1 MKEQQERTLRLLGEP
16 AVKRLQKAKVLV
28 VGLGGVGGAALE
40 NLVRLGIGSLIL
52 VDGDRISASNCNRQL
67 IALSSNVGRSKAE
80 AWADRCRDISPEAEI
95 VAIPQ
100 FLRTPEERQ
109 TLLAPKPDCVVD
121 AIDEVPAKI
130 ALLAECVKRNIP
142 VVSSMG
148 AGGKLDPA
156 GIRIADIKKT
166 FGCPLAKAVRKGLR
180 DEGIDSGVT
189 TVFSPEPAR
198 REMPGP
204 IGSISPIPNA
214 FGCFAATAVL
224 NVLCPELKNLQK

>member
-1 MKEQQERTLRLLGEP
+1 MSDRQERTLRLLGDR
-16 AVKRLQKAKVLV
+16 AVERLRSARVLV

-40 NLVRLGIGSLIL
+40 NLVRLGIGTLIL

-67 IALSSNVGRSKAE
+67 IALNSNIGELKAE
-80 AWADRCRDISPEAEI
+80 AWAARCKDIAPDAEI
-95 VAIPQ
+95 VAIPE
-100 FLRTPEERQ
+100 FLRDDAAREA
-109 TLLAPKPDCVVD
+109 LLSQKLDCVVD

-130 ALLAECVKRNIP
+130 ALLAECVKRGIP

-148 AGGKLDPA
+148 AGGKLDPS

-180 DEGIDSGVT
+180 DAGIGSGVL

-198 REMPGP
+198 RETPGA
-204 IGSISPIPNA
+204 IGSISPVPNA

-224 NVLCPELKNLQK
+224 NVLCPDLGA